1 MNVEITG
8 RHVVITPAIREYV
21 TKRLQKLAK
30 VLGGDISFHV
40 IIDVEKE
47 RQSAEI
53 LLKSKSLSLAG
64 KSRTE
69 DMYASIIKAV
79 EKIERQILKHKG
91 KVVERKRH
99 RAKTDSVA
107 ERSGTAEAAASSGSE
122 DEERVKEEKLKGKP
136 MTVEEAVLKLDHSDD
151 PFIAFRNAESGTL
164 NVLYRNRD
172 KTYRLIRS

>member
-21 TKRLQKLAK
+21 VKRLQKVVK
-30 VLGGDISFHV
+30 VLGQDISFHV

-53 LLKSKSLSLAG
+53 LLKSKSLNLAG

-69 DMYASIIKAV
+69 DMYSSIVRAV

-91 KVVERKRH
+91 KVVEKKRH
-99 RAKTDSVA
+99 RAKTESVA
-107 ERSGTAEAAASSGSE
+107 KRSGIVQSSAASEG
-122 DEERVKEEKLKGKP
+122 
-136 MTVEEAVLKLDHSDD
+136 
-151 PFIAFRNAESGTL
+151 
-164 NVLYRNRD
+164 
-172 KTYRLIRS
+172 